1 MKTQTDIL
9 PKTDLS
15 KIHCVFK
22 INFKRKLK
30 AFQKT
35 ASCHEFRKNESKSK
49 SYFIVEQKFFVS
61 FIRLT
66 VAIKSKK

>member
-35 ASCHEFRKNESKSK
+35 VSCHEFRKNESKLK
-49 SYFIVEQKFFVS
+49 SYFIVE
-61 FIRLT
+61 
-66 VAIKSKK
+66 